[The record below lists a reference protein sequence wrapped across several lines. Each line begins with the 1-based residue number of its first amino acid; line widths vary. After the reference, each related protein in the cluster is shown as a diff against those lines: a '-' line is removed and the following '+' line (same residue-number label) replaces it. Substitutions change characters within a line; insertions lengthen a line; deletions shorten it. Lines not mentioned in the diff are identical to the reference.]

1 MQERFDYDL
10 LSEGDA
16 IWLKRQTEAIKSNF
30 RDEVYLKLKNGL
42 RLRRVKA
49 RINKGHFLTWI
60 DLEFSWSRTTANRL
74 IRLVEVVE
82 KFFLKRISTVE
93 NLSEEDK
100 KIFWKNLD
108 EGTFDSTVH
117 AVLELLNNFSTRVL
131 YKLINVTTEVE
142 LLELA
147 FQAAMSG
154 EYVDAGKLE
163 QLEVIVKTDNPPKS
177 NPLQKEDILPRLVDS
192 LDVERAR
199 NEMVEATFADVLRT
213 PITVSRPGTYR
224 VADILPRSLLAKLEA
239 INLWDADPDLKVA

>member
-117 AVLELLNNFSTRVL
+117 AVLELLNNFSICDAVMIRGSV
-131 YKLINVTTEVE
+131 YHSAGLINVQLVE
-142 LLELA
+142 A
-147 FQAAMSG
+147 VS
-154 EYVDAGKLE
+154 KLE
-163 QLEVIVKTDNPPKS
+163 PTEKK
-177 NPLQKEDILPRLVDS
+177 
-192 LDVERAR
+192 
-199 NEMVEATFADVLRT
+199 F
-213 PITVSRPGTYR
+213 
-224 VADILPRSLLAKLEA
+224 
-239 INLWDADPDLKVA
+239 